1 MIMKI
6 KKTRIER
13 LPGHSLVLHHSISF
27 RFGQEAPA
35 SFASLI
41 TSRVLV
47 LVPMPQVALH
57 SPHADQ
63 SPTLQ
68 STEDQQFSKYMM
80 MKIKK
85 GKKSKNGQATVHLPH
100 SFQSSTLQS
109 TGNINQRA
117 NIFYDSNS
125 DCITFSSNYGLWCSY
140 FEYDAFGD
148 EDDDDLHNTWF
159 PFLIGLRLPT
169 AGQTAA
175 RLTSTMAWF
184 LRPLSNVPI

>member
-1 MIMKI
+1 M
-6 KKTRIER
+6 ER
-13 LPGHSLVLHHSISF
+13 LPGHSSVLHHSISF

-85 GKKSKNGQATVHLPH
+85 VKKARMGKPQCICPKA
-100 SFQSSTLQS
+100 
-109 TGNINQRA
+109 
-117 NIFYDSNS
+117 SNRQP
-125 DCITFSSNYGLWCSY
+125 CSQL
-140 FEYDAFGD
+140 E
-148 EDDDDLHNTWF
+148 
-159 PFLIGLRLPT
+159 
-169 AGQTAA
+169 
-175 RLTSTMAWF
+175 M
-184 LRPLSNVPI
+184 